1 MSQEIDI
8 KRGHIWQ
15 NNCWEENVFGL
26 LCFIPLLLLLE
37 RDGDAVYMKEKSQYI
52 QARDTL
58 NQNHI

>member
-8 KRGHIWQ
+8 KRGHICQ

-26 LCFIPLLLLLE
+26 LCFIPLLLLLLLE

-52 QARDTL
+52 QAKET
-58 NQNHI
+58 H